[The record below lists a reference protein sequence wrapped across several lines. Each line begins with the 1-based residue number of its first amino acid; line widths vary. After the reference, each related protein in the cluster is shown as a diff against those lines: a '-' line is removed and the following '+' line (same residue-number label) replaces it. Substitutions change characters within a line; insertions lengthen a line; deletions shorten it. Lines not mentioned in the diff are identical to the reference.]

1 MSKKNLKEIKIVDS
15 APKSWSEP
23 SCMLDKYVSDYRTH
37 KEILSR
43 LVNEKDRIL
52 DSFNKIASERDELN
66 DVKTLISNV
75 RDYVISKDKDRLENF
90 INTALSDIFQ
100 RNYRLSID
108 ESDNGWDFY
117 FYENDNLIAT
127 SSKLLLNVGGGVS
140 AVLGVLFRFYIGLIS
155 KNELFFMLDESF
167 GQVSSENRA
176 RLSEY
181 LRSFCEGTKSTVFL
195 VSHSKELDEYAHNV
209 YELDSFKDERGVNT
223 LRIDEVLTNPSNT
236 NLPRYLVNIANFQ
249 SIKEIEFG
257 FSGFNVIRGQ
267 NNIGKS
273 AVIRSIGSVIYGD
286 INGIKNF
293 IRNEPKKR
301 GNHTNFTLSFKK
313 LNEYRICFDTNNGSS
328 KYEFFDENENS
339 LGEFIGSK
347 NSSEPVKK
355 LLEQCGFR
363 DALSNLKTNSTSKD
377 LGDIAKSSVTTQ
389 FDEPYLITDKSSVIN
404 SVISMLFGAENIA
417 MALNNANIDYD
428 AARRKAL
435 KEKEDLD
442 CSTEKLRLENE
453 RTQEIEAN
461 AKNEYKQALVNLNL
475 NRYQTENNIFSLDE
489 QIDNSK
495 KQIGDIYSH
504 KDSLLK
510 AKANNTQ
517 QTLGDLSS
525 KMGEAI
531 KRIGLFY
538 SHKDSTLK
546 AKANSIEQTLGNLSS
561 TINESN
567 NRVSLLYVQKNST
580 LKAKASSVEQILGDI
595 SLKINE
601 ANKRI
606 GLLKRDIL
614 SLYELSKT
622 ELLGRLAANDNS
634 LVKKT
639 SELISAL
646 RHKKDIVL
654 KKIDEANSQSIE
666 LFKALC
672 ARQADKINAVSLKIA
687 DIEQDIN
694 AKELKLAYLQK
705 QQAAIVKAKSDSEIQ
720 HRLSEHNAK
729 IKRMYYGFGLA
740 GVVIIGLVL
749 ALIFL
754 NYSHL

>member
-52 DSFNKIASERDELN
+52 DSFNKIASKRDELN

-108 ESDNGWDFY
+108 ESKKGWDFF
-117 FYENDNLIAT
+117 FYENENLIAV
-127 SSKLLLNVGGGVS
+127 SSDLLSNVGGGVS

-181 LRSFCEGTKSTVFL
+181 LRSFCEGTKSTVVL
-195 VSHSKELDEYAHNV
+195 VSHSNELDKYAHNI
-209 YELDSFKDERGVNT
+209 YELDCFKDERGINT
-223 LRIDEVLTNPSNT
+223 LRIDEILSNPSDID
-236 NLPRYLVNIANFQ
+236 LPNYVVNITNFQ
-249 SIKEIEFG
+249 SIKEIKFS

-286 INGIKNF
+286 ITGIKDF

-301 GNHTNFTLSFKK
+301 GNPTNFTLSFKK

-363 DALSNLKTNSTSKD
+363 DALSNLKTNATSKD
-377 LGDIAKSSVTTQ
+377 LGDIAKSSVTSQ
-389 FDEPYLITDKSSVIN
+389 FDEPYLIADKSSVIN

-417 MALNNANIDYD
+417 TALNKANADYNT
-428 AARRKAL
+428 ARLEAL
-435 KEKEDLD
+435 KKKEDLD
-442 CSTEKLRLENE
+442 HSTENLRLENE

-461 AKNEYKQALVNLNL
+461 AKNEYKQVLVALNL

-504 KDSLLK
+504 KNSLLK
-510 AKANNTQ
+510 AKANNTE
-517 QTLGDLSS
+517 QTLGD
-525 KMGEAI
+525 
-531 KRIGLFY
+531 
-538 SHKDSTLK
+538 
-546 AKANSIEQTLGNLSS
+546 LSS

-580 LKAKASSVEQILGDI
+580 LKAKASSVEQTLGDI

-606 GLLKRDIL
+606 GLSKRDIL

-622 ELLGRLAANDNS
+622 ELLGRLASNDNS

-646 RHKKDIVL
+646 RHKKDIVF

-694 AKELKLAYLQK
+694 TKELKLAHLQK

-740 GVVIIGLVL
+740 GVVIIGLVF

-754 NYSHL
+754 K

>member
-1 MSKKNLKEIKIVDS
+1 
-15 APKSWSEP
+15 
-23 SCMLDKYVSDYRTH
+23 MLA
-37 KEILSR
+37 
-43 LVNEKDRIL
+43 NEKDKIL
-52 DSFNKIASERDELN
+52 DSFNKSAFKRDELD
-66 DVKTLISNV
+66 DVKTLISKV
-75 RDYVISKDKDRLENF
+75 RDYIISNDKDRLEKF

-100 RNYRLSID
+100 RNYSLKVE
-108 ESDNGWDFY
+108 ESNNGWDFY
-117 FYENDNLIAT
+117 FYENDNLIAV
-127 SSKLLLNVGGGVS
+127 SSDLLSNVGGGVS
-140 AVLGVLFRFYIGLIS
+140 AVLGVLFRFYIGLAS

-181 LRSFCEGTKSTVFL
+181 LRSFCEGTKSTIIL
-195 VSHSKELDEYAHNV
+195 VSHSSELDEYAHNI
-209 YELDSFKDERGVNT
+209 YELDCFKNERGVNT
-223 LRIDEVLTNPSNT
+223 LRIDEILSNPIDID
-236 NLPRYLVNIANFQ
+236 LPKYVVNIANYQ
-249 SIKEIEFG
+249 SIKEIEFS
-257 FSGFNVIRGQ
+257 FSGFNIIRGQ

-273 AVIRSIGSVIYGD
+273 AVIRSIGSIIYGD
-286 INGIKNF
+286 VSGIKNF

-301 GNHTNFTLSFKK
+301 GNPTIFTLNFKK
-313 LNEYRICFDTNNGSS
+313 LNEYRISFEASSTSS
-328 KYEFFDENENS
+328 KYYFFDKDEK
-339 LGEFIGSK
+339 LIGEFVGSR

-363 DALSNLKTNSTSKD
+363 DALSNLKTNATSKD
-377 LGDIAKSSVTTQ
+377 LESIAKSSKTTQ
-389 FDEPYLITDKSSVIN
+389 FDKPYLIDNKDSVIN
-404 SVISMLFGAENIA
+404 SVISMLFGAENIT
-417 MALNNANIDYD
+417 MALNNASIDYNT
-428 AARRKAL
+428 ARQEAL
-435 KEKEDLD
+435 KKERELNT
-442 CSTEKLRLENE
+442 SIEKLELESKKTE
-453 RTQEIEAN
+453 EIEAN
-461 AKNEYKQALVNLNL
+461 AKNEYKQALMDLNL
-475 NRYQTENNIFSLDE
+475 SRFQTENNILSLDE

-504 KDSLLK
+504 KNSVLK
-510 AKANNTQ
+510 AKANNIEGILGDLHSKMGEAIKHIGLFYSHKNSTLKAKASSIE

-525 KMGEAI
+525 K
-531 KRIGLFY
+531 
-538 SHKDSTLK
+538 
-546 AKANSIEQTLGNLSS
+546 
-561 TINESN
+561 INESN
-567 NRVSLLYVQKNST
+567 NRVSLLYAQKNSI
-580 LKAKASSVEQILGDI
+580 LKAKASSVEQTLGDI

-601 ANKRI
+601 ANKCI
-606 GLLKRDIL
+606 GLSKKDIL

-622 ELLGRLAANDNS
+622 ELLGRLVSNDNS

-666 LFKALC
+666 LFKTLC

-694 AKELKLAYLQK
+694 TKELKLAHLQK
-705 QQAAIVKAKSDSEIQ
+705 QQVALVKAKSDSEIQ

-754 NYSHL
+754 K

>member
-52 DSFNKIASERDELN
+52 DSFNKIGSERDELN
-66 DVKTLISNV
+66 DVKTLISKV

-100 RNYRLSID
+100 RNYRLNVD

-181 LRSFCEGTKSTVFL
+181 LRSFCEGTKSTVVL

-286 INGIKNF
+286 INRIKNF

-363 DALSNLKTNSTSKD
+363 DALSNLKTNATSKD
-377 LGDIAKSSVTTQ
+377 LGDIAKSSVTSQ

-461 AKNEYKQALVNLNL
+461 AKNEYKQVLVALNL

-495 KQIGDIYSH
+495 KQIGNIYSH
-504 KDSLLK
+504 KNSLLK
-510 AKANNTQ
+510 AKVNNTEQ
-517 QTLGDLSS
+517 ILGDLSS
-525 KMGEAI
+525 KMGEAL

-538 SHKDSTLK
+538 SHKNSTLK
-546 AKANSIEQTLGNLSS
+546 AKVSSIEQALGDLSS
-561 TINESN
+561 KINESN

-580 LKAKASSVEQILGDI
+580 LKAKASSVEQTLGDI

-601 ANKRI
+601 ANKCI
-606 GLLKRDIL
+606 GSLKKEKM

-622 ELLGRLAANDNS
+622 ELLGRLASNDNS

-646 RHKKDIVL
+646 RYKKDIVF

-672 ARQADKINAVSLKIA
+672 ARQADKINVVSLKIA

-694 AKELKLAYLQK
+694 AKELRLAHLQK

-754 NYSHL
+754 K

>member
-1 MSKKNLKEIKIVDS
+1 
-15 APKSWSEP
+15 
-23 SCMLDKYVSDYRTH
+23 MLA
-37 KEILSR
+37 
-43 LVNEKDRIL
+43 NEKDKIL
-52 DSFNKIASERDELN
+52 DSFNKSAFKRDELD
-66 DVKTLISNV
+66 DVKTLISKV
-75 RDYVISKDKDRLENF
+75 RDYVISNDKDRLEKF

-100 RNYRLSID
+100 RNYSLKVE
-108 ESDNGWDFY
+108 ESNNGWDFY
-117 FYENDNLIAT
+117 FYENDNLIAV
-127 SSKLLLNVGGGVS
+127 SSDLLSNVGGGVS
-140 AVLGVLFRFYIGLIS
+140 AVLGVLFRFYIGLAS

-181 LRSFCEGTKSTVFL
+181 LRSFCEGTKSTIIL
-195 VSHSKELDEYAHNV
+195 VSHSSELDEYAHNI
-209 YELDSFKDERGVNT
+209 YELDCFKNERGVNT
-223 LRIDEVLTNPSNT
+223 LRIDEILSNPIDID
-236 NLPRYLVNIANFQ
+236 LPKYVVNIANYQ
-249 SIKEIEFG
+249 SIKEIEFS
-257 FSGFNVIRGQ
+257 FSGFNIIRGQ

-273 AVIRSIGSVIYGD
+273 AVIRSIGSIIYGD
-286 INGIKNF
+286 VSGIKNF

-301 GNHTNFTLSFKK
+301 GNPTIFTLNFKK
-313 LNEYRICFDTNNGSS
+313 LNEYRISFEASSTSS
-328 KYEFFDENENS
+328 KYYFFDKDEK
-339 LGEFIGSK
+339 LIGEFVGSR

-363 DALSNLKTNSTSKD
+363 DALSNLKTNATSKD
-377 LGDIAKSSVTTQ
+377 LESIAKSSKTTQ
-389 FDEPYLITDKSSVIN
+389 FDKPYLIDNKDSVIN
-404 SVISMLFGAENIA
+404 SVISMLFGAENIT
-417 MALNNANIDYD
+417 MALNNASIDYNT
-428 AARRKAL
+428 ARQEAL
-435 KEKEDLD
+435 KKERELNT
-442 CSTEKLRLENE
+442 SIEKLELESKKTE
-453 RTQEIEAN
+453 EIEAN
-461 AKNEYKQALVNLNL
+461 AKNEYKQALMDLNL
-475 NRYQTENNIFSLDE
+475 SRFQTENNIFSLDE

-504 KDSLLK
+504 KNSLLK
-510 AKANNTQ
+510 AKANNTE
-517 QTLGDLSS
+517 QTLGDLHL

-531 KRIGLFY
+531 KRISLFY
-538 SHKDSTLK
+538 SHKNSTLK
-546 AKANSIEQTLGNLSS
+546 AKASSIEQTLGDLSS

-580 LKAKASSVEQILGDI
+580 LKAKASSVEQTLGDI
-595 SLKINE
+595 FLKINE

-606 GLLKRDIL
+606 GLSKRDIL

-622 ELLGRLAANDNS
+622 ELLGRLASNDNS

-646 RHKKDIVL
+646 RHKKDIVF
-654 KKIDEANSQSIE
+654 KKIDEANSQSTE

-705 QQAAIVKAKSDSEIQ
+705 QQVAIVKAKSDSEIQ

-754 NYSHL
+754 K